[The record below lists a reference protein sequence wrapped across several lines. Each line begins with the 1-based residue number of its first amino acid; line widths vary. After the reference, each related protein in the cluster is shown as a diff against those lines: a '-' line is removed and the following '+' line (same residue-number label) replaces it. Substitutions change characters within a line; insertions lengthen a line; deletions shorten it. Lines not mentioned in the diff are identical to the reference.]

1 VLGRAYGRRRAVG
14 DGGNVRNGRLGSGFG
29 VLVNRGSKSRE
40 AGVQRFSKIANASLD
55 PCNEAVV
62 KTEGKLATCRLKSDL
77 RQDRRLGSDGMRE
90 ILLGVDEQ
98 WVGELEAAMR
108 AQRN

>member
-1 VLGRAYGRRRAVG
+1 MLGRAYGRRRAVG

-62 KTEGKLATCRLKSDL
+62 KTGRKAGDL
-77 RQDRRLGSDGMRE
+77 S
-90 ILLGVDEQ
+90 
-98 WVGELEAAMR
+98 LEE
-108 AQRN
+108 